1 MKNYKFAFLFALPF
15 LLNCTNSQDEK
26 ILETEIQELKIRVTN
41 LENGNPRSEHDTL
54 VAEVREE
61 EALGKVSSNPEFQIN
76 TKTNIIS
83 ESCYHDPCS
92 VGKTLSIK
100 IVRQDKDET
109 TLNVKVLGGSKD
121 WDSKKIEWNTEP
133 HEITVVCSKS
143 KPRVSIG
150 DQTDILPLNNN
161 LGVPGVLISTAEVY
175 FEKCHSSNLPI
186 EKAVDKFH
194 YNVQ

>member
-1 MKNYKFAFLFALPF
+1 MKNYKLVYLFTLLF
-15 LLNCTNSQDEK
+15 LLSCSDSKDQK
-26 ILETEIQELKIRVTN
+26 KLETEIQELKIRVDN
-41 LENGNPRSEHDTL
+41 LENSSLKVENDTL
-54 VAEVREE
+54 IAETIKKELIEKVA
-61 EALGKVSSNPEFQIN
+61 SNPEFQIN
-76 TKTNIIS
+76 TKTNVIS

-121 WDSKKIEWNTEP
+121 WDSNKIEWNAEP
-133 HEITVVCSKS
+133 HEITVVCSKT

-150 DQTDILPLNNN
+150 DQTDLLTLNND

-186 EKAVDKFH
+186 EKAVNKFH